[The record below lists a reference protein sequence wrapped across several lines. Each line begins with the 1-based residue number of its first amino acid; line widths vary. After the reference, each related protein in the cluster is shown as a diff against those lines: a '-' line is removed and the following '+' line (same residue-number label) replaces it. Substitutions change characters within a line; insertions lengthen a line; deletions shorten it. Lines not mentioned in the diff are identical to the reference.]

1 MCQVS
6 VLTKNS
12 HLGLRE
18 GRERA
23 SQRLFPSVQSGEQSL
38 WHSVVFKV
46 DSGGHTEVGVP
57 RPHPKALL

>member
-1 MCQVS
+1 MCQMS

-12 HLGLRE
+12 HLGLE
-18 GRERA
+18 KGERA
-23 SQRLFPSVQSGEQSL
+23 SQRLFPSAQSGEQSL
-38 WHSVVFKV
+38 WHTVVFKV